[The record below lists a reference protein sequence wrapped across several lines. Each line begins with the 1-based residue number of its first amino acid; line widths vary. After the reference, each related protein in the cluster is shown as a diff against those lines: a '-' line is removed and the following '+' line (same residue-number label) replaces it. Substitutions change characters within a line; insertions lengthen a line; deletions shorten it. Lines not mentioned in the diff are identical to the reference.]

1 MPPRRTGF
9 NAYMPQGQRTLTE
22 VDGVVEIGPVG
33 PVTQNELAPAQAHTS
48 RKRDAAEAAAQPAA
62 AQHREQLGAGSVM
75 WRVHSLTPLPPRQ
88 QRTLEA

>member
-33 PVTQNELAPAQAHTS
+33 PVTQKELAPAQAHTS

-62 AQHREQLGAGSVM
+62 VAPRAAWGRERDGACI
-75 WRVHSLTPLPPRQ
+75 P
-88 QRTLEA
+88 

>member
-33 PVTQNELAPAQAHTS
+33 PVTQKELAPAQAHTS

-62 AQHREQLGAGSVM
+62 AAPRAAWGRERDVA
-75 WRVHSLTPLPPRQ
+75 RAFPNPTTPTAAEGP
-88 QRTLEA
+88 

>member
-33 PVTQNELAPAQAHTS
+33 PVTQKELAPAQAHTS
-48 RKRDAAEAAAQPAA
+48 RKTTSPPQ
-62 AQHREQLGAGSVM
+62 GA
-75 WRVHSLTPLPPRQ
+75 SL
-88 QRTLEA
+88 A

>member
-33 PVTQNELAPAQAHTS
+33 PVTQKELAPARPTPRANVTPLRQQHS
-48 RKRDAAEAAAQPAA
+48 QQQ
-62 AQHREQLGAGSVM
+62 QHREQLGAGSVM
-75 WRVHSLTPLPPRQ
+75 ARAFPNPTTPTAAEGP
-88 QRTLEA
+88 

>member
-33 PVTQNELAPAQAHTS
+33 PVTQNELAPAQAPTHTS

-62 AQHREQLGAGSVM
+62 VAPRAAWGRERDDACI
-75 WRVHSLTPLPPRQ
+75 P
-88 QRTLEA
+88 